1 MSSVTLR
8 RRPGSVPVAGGSA
21 FWLPS
26 PKLKT
31 LRGCTRGKAEASED
45 DIVWKRWIVEKRAA
59 RPLARTNALVALLV
73 GFSEAS
79 ALSLSC
85 TRSTGRCFGTMGAAC
100 SCKQIKRREVS
111 RGMQHEGVIEKTVEN
126 IETKSGSTL
135 LKRVNQ
141 YWIKGLLGKGAFG
154 AVYQASDEL
163 RGDVVAIKLMDKG
176 RLREKT
182 KRLGKPKQ
190 IGKPQTQQ
198 CTSVSEAVLKEIAVM
213 KHVRHPNCIH
223 LFEVIDDP
231 MGDRIFLVMELL
243 LGGQVMEPDN
253 LPPDQTYLDEAVARS
268 VFRDLLDG
276 LEYLHA
282 NGILHRDIKPENIV
296 FSERPMWSRARDKGG
311 LLELTNTLGTLF
323 NSTSSALGAAIDG
336 LSEVTTSAGESFT
349 GRDRRARSSSEG
361 PSATNGDAPP
371 ADGAATRLQSAQR
384 GFAVRTLRRQ
394 LTAELKAEAVAP
406 ADEPEPNAEPKA
418 TPPASSSTPSS
429 APGQRAQPAPSIPP
443 LPRDLA
449 AVAVGAAGA
458 VAGAAAGAAP
468 VRVAVVAQR
477 MPSTPRE
484 EAGAAP
490 VTAAVVA
497 QRLPSTPRARS
508 RFSKESS
515 VADRPM
521 VPLAKLLDFGV
532 SQLCVNVVASEASE
546 AGKNGGQ
553 KAKPR
558 HDDSIL
564 KATGTPP
571 YFAPE
576 MLLGKPFHGRPADVW
591 ASGVTLAYLTS
602 GEMPF
607 WSDNMPE
614 IWRQIKEEPPKLA
627 PHLSAELIA
636 LLSRMLHKNPRQ
648 RPTIAEL
655 RQDAWVTNNGAEP
668 MLQQEHLP
676 LDISDDDIKNAL
688 KKMNVGFTLIKAAAK
703 WKALPAKNKAAR
715 SARLADL
722 RRQRALEHLAP
733 EDEEELRRL
742 EAAGAGANAVAEVE
756 MQIVGGKPA
765 KAPRPSLLAR
775 MGSSGSFSKKSSRES
790 SRERKITSR
799 ESSRDDKV

>member
-1 MSSVTLR
+1 M
-8 RRPGSVPVAGGSA
+8 
-21 FWLPS
+21 
-26 PKLKT
+26 
-31 LRGCTRGKAEASED
+31 
-45 DIVWKRWIVEKRAA
+45 
-59 RPLARTNALVALLV
+59 
-73 GFSEAS
+73 
-79 ALSLSC
+79 
-85 TRSTGRCFGTMGAAC
+85 
-100 SCKQIKRREVS
+100 
-111 RGMQHEGVIEKTVEN
+111 
-126 IETKSGSTL
+126 
-135 LKRVNQ
+135 
-141 YWIKGLLGKGAFG
+141 
-154 AVYQASDEL
+154 
-163 RGDVVAIKLMDKG
+163 
-176 RLREKT
+176 
-182 KRLGKPKQ
+182 
-190 IGKPQTQQ
+190 
-198 CTSVSEAVLKEIAVM
+198 
-213 KHVRHPNCIH
+213 
-223 LFEVIDDP
+223 
-231 MGDRIFLVMELL
+231 
-243 LGGQVMEPDN
+243 
-253 LPPDQTYLDEAVARS
+253 
-268 VFRDLLDG
+268 
-276 LEYLHA
+276 
-282 NGILHRDIKPENIV
+282 
-296 FSERPMWSRARDKGG
+296 
-311 LLELTNTLGTLF
+311 
-323 NSTSSALGAAIDG
+323 
-336 LSEVTTSAGESFT
+336 
-349 GRDRRARSSSEG
+349 
-361 PSATNGDAPP
+361 
-371 ADGAATRLQSAQR
+371 
-384 GFAVRTLRRQ
+384 
-394 LTAELKAEAVAP
+394 TA
-406 ADEPEPNAEPKA
+406 
-418 TPPASSSTPSS
+418 
-429 APGQRAQPAPSIPP
+429 
-443 LPRDLA
+443 
-449 AVAVGAAGA
+449 
-458 VAGAAAGAAP
+458 
-468 VRVAVVAQR
+468 AVVAQR

-484 EAGAAP
+484 AAGAAP

>member
-1 MSSVTLR
+1 MEALDQC
-8 RRPGSVPVAGGSA
+8 GS
-21 FWLPS
+21 
-26 PKLKT
+26 
-31 LRGCTRGKAEASED
+31 
-45 DIVWKRWIVEKRAA
+45 VEKRARA
-59 RPLARTNALVALLV
+59 TPIVRTNALEASSRRLL
-73 GFSEAS
+73 EAS
-79 ALSLSC
+79 ALSLS
-85 TRSTGRCFGTMGAAC
+85 RTGRCFGTMGAAC

-243 LGGQVMEPDN
+243 LGGEVMEPDN

-384 GFAVRTLRRQ
+384 GFAARTLRRQ

-418 TPPASSSTPSS
+418 APPASSSTPPS

-484 EAGAAP
+484 AAGAAP

>member
-1 MSSVTLR
+1 
-8 RRPGSVPVAGGSA
+8 
-21 FWLPS
+21 
-26 PKLKT
+26 
-31 LRGCTRGKAEASED
+31 
-45 DIVWKRWIVEKRAA
+45 
-59 RPLARTNALVALLV
+59 
-73 GFSEAS
+73 
-79 ALSLSC
+79 
-85 TRSTGRCFGTMGAAC
+85 MGAAC

-243 LGGQVMEPDN
+243 LGGEVMEPDN

-384 GFAVRTLRRQ
+384 GFAARTLRRQ

-418 TPPASSSTPSS
+418 APPASSSTPSS

-484 EAGAAP
+484 AAGAAPVTAAVVAQRMPSTPREAAVAAP

>member
-1 MSSVTLR
+1 
-8 RRPGSVPVAGGSA
+8 
-21 FWLPS
+21 
-26 PKLKT
+26 
-31 LRGCTRGKAEASED
+31 
-45 DIVWKRWIVEKRAA
+45 
-59 RPLARTNALVALLV
+59 
-73 GFSEAS
+73 
-79 ALSLSC
+79 
-85 TRSTGRCFGTMGAAC
+85 MGAAC

-126 IETKSGSTL
+126 IETKSGSTM

-296 FSERPMWSRARDKGG
+296 FSERPMWSRVREKSG

-323 NSTSSALGAAIDG
+323 SSTSSALGAAIDG
-336 LSEVTTSAGESFT
+336 LSEVTTSAGDSFT

-361 PSATNGDAPP
+361 FSAANADAPP

-384 GFAVRTLRRQ
+384 AFAARLLRRQ
-394 LTAELKAEAVAP
+394 LIAELKAEAVAP
-406 ADEPEPNAEPKA
+406 AVEPEPNAEPKA
-418 TPPASSSTPSS
+418 APPASSSTPPS

-484 EAGAAP
+484 AAGAAP
-490 VTAAVVA
+490 VTAAMVA
-497 QRLPSTPRARS
+497 QRLPSTPRRS

-515 VADRPM
+515 VADRPL

-576 MLLGKPFHGRPADVW
+576 MLVGKPFHGRPADVW

-607 WSDNMPE
+607 WSDNMPD
-614 IWRQIKEEPPKLA
+614 IWRQIKENSPKLA

-636 LLSRMLHKNPRQ
+636 ILGRMLHKNPRQ

-715 SARLADL
+715 SARLAGL
-722 RRQRALEHLAP
+722 RRLRSLEPLAT

-742 EAAGAGANAVAEVE
+742 EAAAAGANAVAEVE
-756 MQIVGGKPA
+756 VQIVGGKPA

-775 MGSSGSFSKKSSRES
+775 MGSKGSFKMSSRDSSREREDEAPRPSLLARMGSKGSFKKSSRDSSRES
-790 SRERKITSR
+790 SC
-799 ESSRDDKV
+799 DYKV